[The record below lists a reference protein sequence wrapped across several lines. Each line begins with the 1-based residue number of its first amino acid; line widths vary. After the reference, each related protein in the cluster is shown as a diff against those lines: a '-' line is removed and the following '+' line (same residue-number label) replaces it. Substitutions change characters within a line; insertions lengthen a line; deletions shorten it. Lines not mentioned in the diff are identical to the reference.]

1 MATDG
6 RLLGRG
12 RRRVGRVQAR
22 RERAISD
29 LEIPLGA
36 PRLKA
41 IRKGRPRRRFD
52 LSLPSHLGAEIRLPA
67 LPTIHIGPRLLS
79 SSLLAALGTVL
90 VMLLRAPVMQ
100 VGQAE
105 VFEAKIMPAE
115 LVRSIAAVDRE
126 SVFLV
131 DPPAIVAALEAHPEI
146 ASARVRVHW
155 PNRVQITLQERQ
167 PVAEWEDDGRTWW
180 ISSEGIG
187 YLKHGDWPGVI
198 RITSKKPF
206 LQIQADPLVPVVS
219 GELLRSAAVL
229 AAQINGLDSLVFH
242 PDHGL
247 GYADERGWT
256 AYFGT
261 SGDMVMKSR
270 LYEAV
275 AGSLLAQGIA
285 ASLVSVEDPAVP
297 YLIQ

>member
-1 MATDG
+1 
-6 RLLGRG
+6 
-12 RRRVGRVQAR
+12 
-22 RERAISD
+22 
-29 LEIPLGA
+29 
-36 PRLKA
+36 
-41 IRKGRPRRRFD
+41 
-52 LSLPSHLGAEIRLPA
+52 
-67 LPTIHIGPRLLS
+67 
-79 SSLLAALGTVL
+79 
-90 VMLLRAPVMQ
+90 MQ

-105 VFEAKIMPAE
+105 VLDAKIMPAD

-126 SVFLV
+126 SIFLV
-131 DPPAIVAALEAHPEI
+131 DPPGIVAALEAHPEI

-155 PNRVQITLQERQ
+155 PNQVQITLQERQ

-187 YLKHGDWPGVI
+187 YLKHGEWPGVI
-198 RITSKKPF
+198 RIASKKPF

-219 GELLRSAAVL
+219 GDLLRSAAVL
-229 AAQINGLDSLVFH
+229 AAQINGLGTLVYH

-247 GYADERGWT
+247 GYVDERGWT

-261 SGDMVMKSR
+261 SGDMVMKIR

-275 AGSLLAQGIA
+275 AGSLLAQGIT

>member
-1 MATDG
+1 
-6 RLLGRG
+6 
-12 RRRVGRVQAR
+12 VGRVQAR

-36 PRLKA
+36 LRLKT
-41 IRKGRPRRRFD
+41 IGKTRPRRRHD
-52 LSLPSHLGAEIRLPA
+52 VSLPSQLGAWIRLPA
-67 LPTIHIGPRLLS
+67 LPAVHIGPRLLS
-79 SSLLAALGTVL
+79 FTLLIAVGAVL
-90 VMLLRAPVMQ
+90 VMIWRAPVMQ

-105 VFEAKIMPAE
+105 VLDAKIMPAE
-115 LVRSIAAVDRE
+115 LVRSVAAVDYK

-131 DPPAIVAALEAHPEI
+131 DPAGIRAALEAHPEVD
-146 ASARVRVHW
+146 SARIRVRW
-155 PNRVQITLQERQ
+155 PSRVEITLVERQ

-187 YLKHGDWPGVI
+187 YLKHGDWPGLI
-198 RITSKKPF
+198 RISSKEPF
-206 LQIQADPLVPVVS
+206 LQIQADPLAPVVS
-219 GELLRSAAVL
+219 GDLLRSAAVL
-229 AAQINGLDSLVFH
+229 AAQTDGLGSLIYH

-261 SGDMVMKSR
+261 SGDMVMKVR

-275 AGSLLAQGIA
+275 AGSLLAQSIS

-297 YLIQ
+297 YLIE

>member
-22 RERAISD
+22 RERAVSD
-29 LEIPLGA
+29 LEIPLGGS
-36 PRLKA
+36 RLKP
-41 IRKGRPRRRFD
+41 IRKTRPRRRFD

-67 LPTIHIGPRLLS
+67 LPAVRIGPRLLS
-79 SSLLAALGTVL
+79 FSLLGAVGTAL

-105 VFEAKIMPAE
+105 VLDAKIMPAD

-126 SVFLV
+126 SIFLV
-131 DPPAIVAALEAHPEI
+131 DPPGIVAALEAHPEI

-155 PNRVQITLQERQ
+155 PNQVQITLQERQ

-187 YLKHGDWPGVI
+187 YLKHGEWPGVI
-198 RITSKKPF
+198 RIASKKPF

-219 GELLRSAAVL
+219 GDLLRSAAVL
-229 AAQINGLDSLVFH
+229 AAQINGLGTLVYH

-247 GYADERGWT
+247 GYVDERGWT

-261 SGDMVMKSR
+261 SGDMVMKIR

-275 AGSLLAQGIA
+275 AGSLLAQGIT